1 MVPVVDLVLPEGSE
15 SVKDVVGR
23 WVRLGVQEDAVG
35 VDHGLCGRGKVV

>member
-1 MVPVVDLVLPEGSE
+1 MDLVLAEGSE

-23 WVRLGVQEDAVG
+23 WVRLGAQEGAIS